1 MKLARHARVLSL
13 LILACLLLAACQRKR
28 PRKPDPARGSVTG
41 TVLCSDTG
49 KPARFATIT
58 LVALP
63 RPGQTESDPDS
74 IEQGT
79 TGLDGEFD
87 LEAIR
92 PGDYYAYA
100 TLDGYLAPETSVDF
114 ERAKAAGEEHA
125 QLLDTIAQWQAHLVQ
140 VHVHAQRASTVSIVI
155 DRAAT
160 IRGAVTYDDGSPAI
174 GMHFRLL
181 RKGSKDEWHS
191 VGLRLFSNWA
201 INAVTDDHG
210 QYSLTG
216 LPAGDYIVCTLL
228 PVGDEATATP
238 VCSGNT
244 TRPGKATPVKLSAG
258 EVLTGQDIVIPV
270 AALHTVSGNVSV
282 AADGHPPTQATVH
295 LLYAD
300 DRKEARATNID
311 SDGAFEFE
319 FVPEENYILRVTG
332 AADQPDTAPAGN
344 GADEAS
350 GATPAQ
356 QTLAPSILYADK
368 ELPIQVQG
376 DLTALSIQ
384 LLPKA
389 SAPNPH

>member
-1 MKLARHARVLSL
+1 MKPERYARLLSL
-13 LILACLLLAACQRKR
+13 LLLACLLLAACQRKR

-63 RPGQTESDPDS
+63 RPGETESSPDS

-79 TGLDGEFD
+79 TGLDGQFD

-125 QLLDTIAQWQAHLVQ
+125 QLLDTIAQWQPHLVQ
-140 VHVHAQRASTVSIVI
+140 VHVRAQRASTVSLVI

-160 IRGAVTYDDGSPAI
+160 IRGAVAYDDGSPAI

-181 RKGSKDEWHS
+181 RKNGKGEWHN
-191 VGLRLFSNWA
+191 VGLRLFGDWS

-216 LPAGDYIVCTLL
+216 LPAGDYIVCALL

-238 VCSGNT
+238 ICSGNT
-244 TRPGKATPVKLSAG
+244 TRPAKATPVKLSAG
-258 EVLTGQDIVIPV
+258 EVLTGQDIVVPV
-270 AALHTVSGNVSV
+270 TSLHTVSGNVSV
-282 AADGHPPTQATVH
+282 AADGHPPTQAAVH

-300 DRKEARATNID
+300 DHKEARATSID
-311 SDGAFEFE
+311 GDGAFEFE
-319 FVPEENYILRVTG
+319 FVPEDSYILRVTG
-332 AADQPDTAPAGN
+332 AADRPDAAPAESSGEQ
-344 GADEAS
+344 APAS
-350 GATPAQ
+350 
-356 QTLAPSILYADK
+356 QTVGPSILYADK

-376 DLTALSIQ
+376 DLTTLSIQ
-384 LLPKA
+384 LLPKP
-389 SAPNPH
+389 SAQNQH